1 MADSYHLAPGP
12 HRRSGGGRC
21 AMEWVAHLAGEEHSD
36 APRTV
41 TPVLAA
47 FARSWNDSLDDG
59 ARQRLRPYLGRTIGT
74 AGDGLDEW
82 RAWLCADWLVRSC
95 APALLEHAGLPNG
108 AAALRRVAPLVGD
121 ESARRADLALS
132 SARAAAARAR
142 GEARGEVRA
151 AGTARARGEACG
163 EVRAAGTARVPG
175 EARGDVGAAAAR
187 GAGEATAS
195 IIVDGARY
203 AARVVPRTVGSDAAR
218 AAIRASSVVAA
229 EAVAEAACRVV
240 RDAAWAAA
248 WRDAPAPW
256 PAMRPVAEA
265 VQGSAFGLLDRMLP
279 GELLGEPPVVAV
291 AAA

>member
-12 HRRSGGGRC
+12 HRRPGGGRC
-21 AMEWVAHLAGEEHSD
+21 AMEWVAHLAGEEHND

-47 FARSWNDSLDDG
+47 FARSWNDGLDDG

-95 APALLEHAGLPNG
+95 APALLEHAGLG
-108 AAALRRVAPLVGD
+108 DAAEALRRLGPLVGD
-121 ESARRADLALS
+121 ESAERAEPALAA
-132 SARAAAARAR
+132 ARAAAARAR
-142 GEARGEVRA
+142 GEARAVRA
-151 AGTARARGEACG
+151 SGRAHGEA
-163 EVRAAGTARVPG
+163 P
-175 EARGDVGAAAAR
+175 
-187 GAGEATAS
+187 AS

-229 EAVAEAACRVV
+229 EAVAETACRVV

-265 VQGSAFGLLDRMLP
+265 IQRSAFGLLDRMLP
-279 GELLGEPPVVAV
+279 GELLGEPRVVAV